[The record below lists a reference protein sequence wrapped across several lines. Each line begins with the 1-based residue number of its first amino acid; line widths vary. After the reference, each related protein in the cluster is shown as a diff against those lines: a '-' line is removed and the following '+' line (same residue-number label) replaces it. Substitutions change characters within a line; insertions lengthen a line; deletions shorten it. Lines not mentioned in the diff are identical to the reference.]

1 MDKAEYERIEYR
13 DKYNFWHIG
22 RREILLEALSRIT
35 KKTDNAILDIGCGP
49 GGNIA
54 VLKPFGRV
62 TGLDNSLEALRY
74 AGEKGYDNL
83 IKGDILN
90 LPFQD
95 RAFDIVA
102 SLDVFEHL
110 ENDLRAIQE
119 CYRVLKPGGI
129 LFVTLPA
136 HPFLW
141 NEHDE
146 YLEHVR
152 RYKTREMLK
161 KLRDAGFSVIKQ
173 SHFVTLG
180 VPGILLRNFLK
191 KIFPSRRK
199 KNVYNEEPSR
209 IVNAFFLFWLR
220 LEKRFIRYCS
230 LPLGSSLL
238 VVVKKGE

>member
-22 RREILLEALSRIT
+22 RREILSEALSRIT
-35 KKTDNAILDIGCGP
+35 KKIDNAILDIGCGP

-62 TGLDNSLEALRY
+62 TGIDNSKEALKY
-74 AGEKGYDNL
+74 AETKEYD
-83 IKGDILN
+83 KVMEGDILN
-90 LPFQD
+90 LPFPEES
-95 RAFDIVA
+95 FDIVA

-110 ENDLRAIQE
+110 ESDLQVIKE
-119 CYRVLKPGGI
+119 CYRVLRPNGI
-129 LFVTLPA
+129 LLLTVPA

-152 RYKTREMLK
+152 RYKTREILG
-161 KLRDAGFSVIKQ
+161 KLRDAGFSIIKQ
-173 SHFVTLG
+173 SHFITLG
-180 VPGILLRNFLK
+180 VPGILFRNFLK
-191 KIFPSRRK
+191 KIFPSRRE

-209 IVNAFFLFWLR
+209 IANAFFLFSLR
-220 LEKRFIRYCS
+220 AEKLFIRYGS

-238 VVVKKGE
+238 VVTKK